1 MSDLNKDMADKLPVV
16 KSDIKVLRK
25 KMIHELIIDLYGDL
39 ERIDINEDL
48 DFESKK
54 KLSDR
59 YDLLC
64 RLMKSEGYT

>member
-1 MSDLNKDMADKLPVV
+1 MNDLKKDMDLKLPVV
-16 KSDIKVLRK
+16 KTGIKVLRK
-25 KMIHELIIDLYGDL
+25 EMIHELIIDLYGDL
-39 ERIDINEDL
+39 DRIDEELGFDG
-48 DFESKK
+48 KK